1 MTEQLTLEP
10 EQQKEHMP
18 TIGDDVLVLR
28 GDGRIDS
35 MKIVEFSD
43 PVETFDSHNQPITER
58 EVTVV
63 GHEPEMFEGEL
74 ALPKKTILEED
85 LLPEV
90 QQKLAAERDLYEQSE
105 ATTRQMGKLGLS
117 EDLSSDVS
125 VYHVPDMEIKK

>member
-18 TIGDDVLVLR
+18 TVGDDVLVLR

-63 GHEPEMFEGEL
+63 GREPEVIEGQL
-74 ALPKKTILEED
+74 AYPQKTILEET
-85 LLPEV
+85 LTPEAQRV
-90 QQKLAAERDLYEQSE
+90 LAEKQDAVERTINTLHQL
-105 ATTRQMGKLGLS
+105 GKVGLS
-117 EDLSSDVS
+117 KDPGSDVS
-125 VYHVPDMEIKK
+125 VYHVPNMENKK

>member
-10 EQQKEHMP
+10 EQQKEHTP
-18 TIGDDVLVLR
+18 AIGDDILVLR

-35 MKIVEFSD
+35 MEIVEFSD
-43 PVETFDSHNQPITER
+43 PVETFDNHNQPITER

-63 GHEPEMFEGEL
+63 GHEPEMLDGQL

-85 LLPEV
+85 LSPEA
-90 QQKLAAERDLYEQSE
+90 QQKLAAERDLYERSE

-125 VYHVPDMEIKK
+125 VYHVPNVENKK